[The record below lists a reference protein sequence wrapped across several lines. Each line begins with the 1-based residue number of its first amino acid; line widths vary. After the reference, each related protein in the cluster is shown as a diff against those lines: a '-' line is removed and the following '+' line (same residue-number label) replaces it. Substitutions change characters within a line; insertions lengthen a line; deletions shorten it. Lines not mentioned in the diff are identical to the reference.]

1 VSLESASAADGAV
14 GLLTGA
20 RLAAERLPVSWPS
33 LASWPNS
40 SSPRQKLAA
49 HTTPAHHPRWVTSW
63 KFQTQL
69 GDFIINILFE
79 ILSTTAW
86 VYWVVA
92 VMTIYPRSEATRAS
106 GASRE

>member
-1 VSLESASAADGAV
+1 
-14 GLLTGA
+14 
-20 RLAAERLPVSWPS
+20 
-33 LASWPNS
+33 
-40 SSPRQKLAA
+40 
-49 HTTPAHHPRWVTSW
+49 VTSW

-79 ILSTTAW
+79 ILATTAW

-92 VMTIYPRSEATRAS
+92 VMTICPRSEATRAS